1 MNIVT
6 FVQLEDN
13 LFGAEHNVEY
23 YHSGVSQ
30 KADIIVLDINT
41 IFEFEENKSEIC
53 ASKFVS
59 IAIIDDESDYD
70 AFKNFGIDAWIKHED
85 IGQIQSLVTLISKK
99 VLS

>member
-6 FVQLEDN
+6 FAQIDEG
-13 LFGAEHNVEY
+13 LFSSEHNIENF
-23 YHSGVSQ
+23 HSGVSQ
-30 KADIIVLDINT
+30 KADIVVLDINT

-85 IGQIQSLVTLISKK
+85 VNQIQNLINLIEKK